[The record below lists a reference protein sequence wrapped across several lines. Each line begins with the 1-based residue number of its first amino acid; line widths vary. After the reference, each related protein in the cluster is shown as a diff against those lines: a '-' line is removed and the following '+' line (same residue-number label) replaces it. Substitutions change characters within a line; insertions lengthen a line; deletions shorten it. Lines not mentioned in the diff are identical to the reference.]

1 MGTSSVAPPERQL
14 YLVHGTDGFRAR
26 LRAHDLAVALVTG
39 AAAATD
45 LAAVPRGS
53 LAATSLAVT
62 RLSAREAT
70 PADLLMAS
78 ASEGLF
84 AAADERRVLLVED
97 AEALDPSS
105 LGAFGDG
112 AVAVLQANATA
123 SVLAKSVRELSGA
136 VETLDTLDAQ
146 HVEDW
151 IRRRARL
158 FGLVLQ
164 PMAAG
169 ALAMTVGPDLE
180 RLDHEL
186 EKLAAFSSGA
196 PLTERDVRLL
206 VSGAVEQ
213 DVFELTRAVVRH
225 DVKTAIGALDRLLE
239 SGEPPLRLHGLL
251 VWQFRLLLV
260 AAGIR
265 DDADLDRAV
274 SKTGLSRGPLV
285 RMRREAGGIRPS
297 TIRRAYESL
306 YYADLAIKTSV
317 DPRSVF
323 QLLVLDL
330 CGVEGA
336 DLEPL
341 ADRPPGSR

>member
-1 MGTSSVAPPERQL
+1 MGTSSVVPPERPL
-14 YLVHGTDGFRAR
+14 YLVHGTDGFRVR
-26 LRAHDLAVALVTG
+26 LRAHDLAVTLVTG
-39 AAAATD
+39 APATAD
-45 LAAVPRGS
+45 LAQVPRGTLGS
-53 LAATSLAVT
+53 APLALT

-70 PADLLMAS
+70 AADLLMAT

-84 AAADERRVLLVED
+84 ALASERRVLLVDD
-97 AEALDPSS
+97 AEAIDPPS
-105 LGAFGDG
+105 LGAFSEA
-112 AVAVLQANATA
+112 AVVVLRANATA
-123 SVLAKSVRELSGA
+123 TALAKAVRELRGA
-136 VETLDTLDAQ
+136 VETFDALDPQ
-146 HVEDW
+146 HAEDW
-151 IRRRARL
+151 VRRRARL
-158 FGLVLQ
+158 VGLVLQ
-164 PMAAG
+164 PMSAG
-169 ALAMTVGPDLE
+169 ALATTVGPDLE

-186 EKLAAFSSGA
+186 EKLAAFSAGA
-196 PLTERDVRLL
+196 PVTERDVRLL

-225 DVKTAIGALDRLLE
+225 DVKTAIGALDRLLD

-265 DDADLDRAV
+265 HDADLERAV
-274 SKTGLSRGPLV
+274 AKTGLSRNALA
-285 RMRREAGGIRPS
+285 RMRHEAGGIRPS

-341 ADRPPGSR
+341 ARRPPG